1 MDSSSQAK
9 VKQVCLR
16 IALLMEH
23 QEILPDLKELV
34 AELSPEI
41 TTPILTD
48 QYLQG
53 AQEALNY
60 LISFLEQKGNR

>member
-1 MDSSSQAK
+1 MDASSQAK

-23 QEILPDLKELV
+23 QEIIPDLKELA

-53 AQEALNY
+53 AKEALTY